1 MYKLKISRSTEL
13 IIAILV
19 LLFAA
24 ASMASCGKA
33 EQPDCEVCE
42 ETIFYIQSGDTV
54 KIETTLTEICWED
67 FKQDYDSHSVDPND
81 GYILLSHKINC
92 NN

>member
-1 MYKLKISRSTEL
+1 MYNLKISRSTEL

-24 ASMASCGKA
+24 ASMASCSKV
-33 EQPDCEVCE
+33 EQPECKTCE
-42 ETIFYIQSGDTV
+42 ETIFYIQSGDTIKV
-54 KIETTLTEICWED
+54 ETNFVEICWED
-67 FKQDYDSHSVDPND
+67 FKADYDAHSVDPND

-92 NN
+92 N